1 MAARPLVQHLARGE
15 GRGHLPSLRPAR
27 ASAGGEPPDPQ
38 EARLTKD
45 HAWNAPEDEGFTR
58 RFSAAEI
65 AAMRR
70 LAGDEER
77 LGRQFF
83 KLIGKMAKSAPFAE
97 DALAAWWCLRDPA
110 TPRRVRFI
118 LLSAIAYFVLPI
130 DAVPDLLPML
140 GFTDDAAVIAGAIA
154 AVASSIRPEHRDKA
168 RETLQSL

>member
-1 MAARPLVQHLARGE
+1 MA
-15 GRGHLPSLRPAR
+15 
-27 ASAGGEPPDPQ
+27 
-38 EARLTKD
+38 KD
-45 HAWNAPEDEGFTR
+45 RTWDNPEDEGFRR
-58 RFSAAEI
+58 RFTAAEI

-83 KLIGKMAKSAPFAE
+83 RLIGKMAKSAPFAE

-140 GFTDDAAVIAGAIA
+140 GFTDDAAVIAAAIA
-154 AVASSIRPEHRDKA
+154 AVANAVRPEHRDKA
-168 RETLQSL
+168 RETLRTL